1 MKLTKLPIKIVA
13 HTRHYIVSGTYNLT
27 EDSRLTDVLNSNEG
41 NRMFLPISDAKVT
54 CTKTGNVNTVP
65 FLSLNKDAIEIIY
78 EEK

>member
-1 MKLTKLPIKIVA
+1 MKLNNLPIKIVA
-13 HTRHYIVSGTYNLT
+13 HTRHYIITGTYNLT
-27 EDSRLTDVLNSNEG
+27 EDSRLTDVLNSKEG

-54 CTKTGNVNTVP
+54 STLTADVTNVP